1 VEVRAPDVGT
11 VTAELT
17 LENGE
22 RRPLT
27 FDANEA
33 GVDSDDEDLETE
45 TATHSDVVP
54 DSAGVTASAVAGG
67 SGSTSRVVA
76 GHRRVLRTLALP
88 DDLPLGYHQLRVL
101 AGPDEAED
109 STAVVAVV
117 PARAPMP
124 AGLSRA
130 WGWMVQLYAVRSAGS
145 WGLGDYAD
153 LAELARWSGA
163 DQGAGLVLVNPLH
176 AFAPVG
182 PVQNSP
188 YYPASRR
195 FSSPLY
201 LRPELLPEYAAAP
214 EHVRATVD
222 DLAKPFEPH
231 GDADTRIDR
240 DAVWAAKRAALEVL
254 FAYRLERPDAE
265 DSQGLTDFAT
275 WCALSEDYGPDWH
288 DWPDHL
294 HDPHGDAVERE
305 RGRLADRV
313 TFYAWL
319 QRCCDEQLAAAQRTA
334 LESGMPVGIVHDLAV
349 GVDPGGADGWALQA
363 DLAVGFT
370 VGAPPDAFNQQGQD
384 WRLPPWRPDRLAE
397 TGYAPFR
404 DMVRAVLAKGG
415 GLRVDHVLGL
425 FRLWWVPEGASAA
438 EGTYITYD
446 AKAMLGILA
455 LEAARAGALVV
466 GEDLGTVPDH
476 VRSTLSEYGVLGSA
490 VLWFEKDP
498 DDETPLPPSRWREL
512 AMASV
517 TTHDLPTVAGWWR
530 DEQVRVRGELG
541 LLTRSQDE
549 ELASAA
555 EEKKALLAAVAAEG
569 LLRRDA
575 EDPDGSAD
583 AASPDEQAVSL
594 ALHGMLA
601 RSPARVVLAALGD
614 AVGDVRQPNLPG
626 TTDEYP
632 NWRLPVAD
640 GNGRPMP
647 LEELERDDRVQRLAE
662 LLRDGLR

>member
-1 VEVRAPDVGT
+1 MDPSLEKLAAAFGVAVEYEDWQRRQVEVPEETVRRVLTGLGVDVENPDEALREADERQWRRLIAPTVVVVEGAEAVVEVRAPDLGA

-22 RRPLT
+22 RRPLSVG
-27 FDANEA
+27 A
-33 GVDSDDEDLETE
+33 GSGVERADEELEEE

-54 DSAGVTASAVAGG
+54 DSAGLTSSGVAGASAS
-67 SGSTSRVVA
+67 SGRVVA
-76 GHRRVLRTLALP
+76 GHRRVLRTLSIP

-101 AGPDEAED
+101 AGPDEAEE

-117 PARAPMP
+117 PGRAPMP
-124 AGLSRA
+124 AGLTRA

-145 WGLGDYAD
+145 WGIGDYAD
-153 LAELARWSGA
+153 LAELARWSGSE
-163 DQGAGLVLVNPLH
+163 QGAGLVLVNPLH

-201 LRPELLPEYAAAP
+201 LRPQILPEYAAAP
-214 EHVRATVD
+214 EHVRSVVD
-222 DLAKPFEPH
+222 DLATAFDPH
-231 GDADTRIDR
+231 GDVDTRIDR
-240 DAVWAAKRAALEVL
+240 DAVWSAKRAALEAL
-254 FAYRLERPDAE
+254 FPHRVERPDAE
-265 DSQGLTDFAT
+265 VSQGLTDFAT

-288 DWPDHL
+288 DWPEHL

-305 RGRLADRV
+305 RSRLADRV
-313 TFYAWL
+313 AFHAWL

-334 LESGMPVGIVHDLAV
+334 LEAGMPVGIVHDLAV

-425 FRLWWVPEGASAA
+425 FRLWWVPDGASAA

-446 AKAMLGILA
+446 ATAMLGILA

-498 DDETPLPPSRWREL
+498 DDDTPLPPAQWREL

-517 TTHDLPTVAGWWR
+517 TTHDLPTVAGWLR

-541 LLTRSQDE
+541 LLTHSQDE
-549 ELASAA
+549 ELATA
-555 EEKKALLAAVAAEG
+555 E
-569 LLRRDA
+569 
-575 EDPDGSAD
+575 
-583 AASPDEQAVSL
+583 Q
-594 ALHGMLA
+594 
-601 RSPARVVLAALGD
+601 
-614 AVGDVRQPNLPG
+614 
-626 TTDEYP
+626 
-632 NWRLPVAD
+632 
-640 GNGRPMP
+640 
-647 LEELERDDRVQRLAE
+647 
-662 LLRDGLR
+662 